1 MILFDFAMHFLKL
14 LFFFAKTLQ
23 KISKSDIMQSKKR
36 GKSMSKKYLE
46 KNVLDAA
53 IERLEIVFQQFD
65 NVYFSVSGGKDSS
78 VMVQLANQVAGRL
91 NKKFDVLFVDLEAQY
106 RYTVEHIEE
115 LKQLPQIRDF
125 YHIALPIALRNA
137 VSVLQPKWICWEEE
151 SKHLWVRDMP
161 KDCINIKNCPFPWFK
176 KGEEFEEFI
185 LQFATWYQEKYGGKV
200 ACGVGIRTDESLNRF
215 RTIALQDKKLTFENY
230 HWTTKLKINEK
241 HIDVYNFYPIYDW
254 TADDIW
260 GAVSR
265 LDLKFNYIYELMYKN
280 GLSIYE
286 QRLCQPYGDD
296 QKNGLDQ
303 FKALEYD
310 TWGKVL
316 NRVNGVNFGNI
327 YCKTTA
333 LGNIKSCKPD
343 FMTWQEYTV
352 FLMESI
358 EIYNRDLMMHYY
370 RKIKKFMI
378 WHQNKSGIA
387 LENIPEIAECKLE
400 GQKKVI
406 SWRRIARAIEK
417 NDFYLRR
424 LSFAQTKND
433 DRQLME
439 LIHKWDN
446 LLNKTTITDDKM
458 LQKVIEENCG

>member
-1 MILFDFAMHFLKL
+1 MA
-14 LFFFAKTLQ
+14 
-23 KISKSDIMQSKKR
+23 
-36 GKSMSKKYLE
+36 KKYLD
-46 KNVLDAA
+46 KDVLEATQ
-53 IERLEIVFQQFD
+53 ERLDIIFTEFD
-65 NVYFSVSGGKDSS
+65 NIYFSVSGGKDSS
-78 VMVQLANQVAGRL
+78 VMIQLANKVAEKH
-91 NKKFDVLFVDLEAQY
+91 NKKYDILFIDLEGQY
-106 RYTVEHIEE
+106 KSTIDHIEE
-115 LKQLPQIRDF
+115 LKQLSQIRDF

-151 SKHLWVRDMP
+151 SKHLWIREMP
-161 KDCINIKNCPFPWFK
+161 KDAININNCPFEWFK

-185 LQFATWYQEKYGGKV
+185 LQFANWYQKKYKTKV
-200 ACGVGIRTDESLNRF
+200 ACGIGIRTDESLNRF
-215 RTIALQDKKLTFENY
+215 RTIAFQDKKVTFKNY
-230 HWTTKLKINEK
+230 NWTTKIKINEK

-254 TADDIW
+254 RVEDIW
-260 GAVSR
+260 GAVSK

-296 QKNGLDQ
+296 QRNGLNQ
-303 FKALEYD
+303 FKALEYE

-333 LGNIKSCKPD
+333 LGNIKSCKPE
-343 FMTWQEYTV
+343 FMTWQEYSV
-352 FLMESI
+352 FLLESI
-358 EIYNRDLMMHYY
+358 GIYNEDLMIHYY

-378 WHQNKSGIA
+378 WYKNNYDVDIPD
-387 LENIPEIAECKLE
+387 IPEIAECKLE
-400 GQKKVI
+400 NKKKVI

-424 LSFAQTKND
+424 LSFAQTKSD
-433 DRQLME
+433 DELLKR

-446 LLNKTTITDDKM
+446 LLNKTTLTDDKN
-458 LQKVIEENCG
+458 LIKVIQEEINEGKEEEKDDNKNEQ

>member
-1 MILFDFAMHFLKL
+1 MA
-14 LFFFAKTLQ
+14 
-23 KISKSDIMQSKKR
+23 
-36 GKSMSKKYLE
+36 KKYLE

-53 IERLEIVFQQFD
+53 FERLEIIFEEFD

-78 VMVQLANQVAGRL
+78 VMVQLANIVAEKMG
-91 NKKFDVLFVDLEAQY
+91 KKFDVLFIDLEAQY
-106 RYTVEHIEE
+106 ARTIEHIEE
-115 LKQLPQIRDF
+115 LKTLSQIRDF
-125 YHIALPIALRNA
+125 YHIALPMALRNA

-151 SKHLWVRDMP
+151 SKNLWVRDMP
-161 KDCINIKNCPFPWFK
+161 QDAIHIGNCPFNWFR

-185 LQFATWYQEKYGGKV
+185 VQFADWYQKKYQGKV
-200 ACGVGIRTDESLNRF
+200 ACGIGIRTDESLNRF
-215 RTIALQDKKLTFENY
+215 RTIAFQDRKVTLKDYN
-230 HWTTKLKINEK
+230 WTTKLKVNDK
-241 HIDVYNFYPIYDW
+241 HIEVYNFYPIYDW
-254 TADDIW
+254 KVDDIW

-296 QKNGLDQ
+296 QRNGLNQ

-316 NRVNGVNFGNI
+316 KRVNGVNIGNI

-333 LGNIKSCKPD
+333 LGNIKSSKPS
-343 FMTWQEYTV
+343 FMSWQEYTV
-352 FLMESI
+352 FLLESI
-358 EIYNRDLMMHYY
+358 GIYNRDLMMHYY

-378 WHQNKSGIA
+378 WYKNKYGVDIHQ
-387 LENIPEIAECKLE
+387 IPEIAECKLE
-400 GQKKVI
+400 NQKKAI

-424 LSFAQTKND
+424 LSFAQTKSD
-433 DRQLME
+433 DKELKR

-446 LLNKTTITDDKM
+446 LLNKTTRTDDKY
-458 LQKVIEENCG
+458 LIKVIESGDEFLDT

>member
-78 VMVQLANQVAGRL
+78 VMVQLANQVAARL

-458 LQKVIEENCG
+458 LQKVIEENCA